1 MPEQRLVSSGPGKGN
16 RVAKRVEWFEVPRQ
30 RRDDTSFKNTFPG
43 TAVTSLF
50 SSQHNALCAELL
62 VSIISS
68 LKRPPERNQ
77 PQHSGAAA
85 FCEQQAFRGTVTA
98 DSDYSSPS
106 HRIHA
111 PKSLILTFEF
121 FFPMISS
128 SCSFIYFIKKK
139 PLASVQMA
147 SNRVKERKSSIIFQK
162 KKSNFF
168 RWRVFVIQLIGE
180 NNAVSS

>member
-1 MPEQRLVSSGPGKGN
+1 MTALLPGLNDHFICHEDKHCEMPEQRLVSSGPGKGN

-50 SSQHNALCAELL
+50 SSQHNAPCAELL

-68 LKRPPERNQ
+68 PKRPPERNQ

-85 FCEQQAFRGTVTA
+85 FCKQQAFGGTVTA
-98 DSDYSSPS
+98 DSDYPSPA

-111 PKSLILTFEF
+111 PKSLILTFDF
-121 FFPMISS
+121 FFPWFFRVAPLFIS
-128 SCSFIYFIKKK
+128 
-139 PLASVQMA
+139 L
-147 SNRVKERKSSIIFQK
+147 
-162 KKSNFF
+162 KKS
-168 RWRVFVIQLIGE
+168 L
-180 NNAVSS
+180 